1 MKASEGWIQTVFLV
15 CETEVFLHNKPH
27 WLAPFIPLHYL
38 CKLDA
43 GPWCYQSSVNKC
55 FTHLTNTE
63 SVTQLAGRLGCR
75 LTCPRSSHE
84 ASIIALK
91 SLLHSPHLQ
100 LHWRPLMQPA
110 NQSLS
115 CSSVNRLKSKS
126 TSKPLGGAA
135 SSQSSSHPATEP
147 PPVPAN
153 LVRNQLRL
161 CLLSSPCLQLIC
173 SSLMQLSCVL
183 RAERHNKVIR
193 LIRLAAPLLSPYAHY
208 TYSIRCVMR
217 FCTPSTRC
225 CYVCAGV
232 CVRMWKSV
240 CIYVYVWK
248 YESVCVCVCLSK
260 RASVLAEEICS
271 IYILS
276 LAWYKC
282 ALELSA
288 PVSLSC
294 KHFTLA
300 GDHSNMH
307 VHTHTHAWV
316 RHFSK

>member
-1 MKASEGWIQTVFLV
+1 MKQPTKHPVSQAAT
-15 CETEVFLHNKPH
+15 
-27 WLAPFIPLHYL
+27 
-38 CKLDA
+38 
-43 GPWCYQSSVNKC
+43 
-55 FTHLTNTE
+55 
-63 SVTQLAGRLGCR
+63 
-75 LTCPRSSHE
+75 
-84 ASIIALK
+84 
-91 SLLHSPHLQ
+91 
-100 LHWRPLMQPA
+100 QPA
-110 NQSLS
+110 S
-115 CSSVNRLKSKS
+115 
-126 TSKPLGGAA
+126 
-135 SSQSSSHPATEP
+135 P

-173 SSLMQLSCVL
+173 SSLMQLSCAL

-225 CYVCAGV
+225 RYVCV
-232 CVRMWKSV
+232 CVCAWEKACLYV
-240 CIYVYVWK
+240 CVCGGG
-248 YESVCVCVCLSK
+248 YESVCVCFSE

-276 LAWYKC
+276 LAWNKC

-288 PVSLSC
+288 PVSLGC

-300 GDHSNMH
+300 GDHSNMR
-307 VHTHTHAWV
+307 VHAETHTDTHRHTLV
-316 RHFSK
+316 RKTLKHIIEYRNAQTHT

>member
-1 MKASEGWIQTVFLV
+1 MVTLQPSLLIFRVITEFSWHSSHHKVSKATSW
-15 CETEVFLHNKPH
+15 
-27 WLAPFIPLHYL
+27 PLTQ
-38 CKLDA
+38 
-43 GPWCYQSSVNKC
+43 CYYYAI
-55 FTHLTNTE
+55 
-63 SVTQLAGRLGCR
+63 TQLNDQR
-75 LTCPRSSHE
+75 TSQQVTHS
-84 ASIIALK
+84 LK
-91 SLLHSPHLQ
+91 HQTAYLVSQ
-100 LHWRPLMQPA
+100 AATQPV
-110 NQSLS
+110 S
-115 CSSVNRLKSKS
+115 
-126 TSKPLGGAA
+126 
-135 SSQSSSHPATEP
+135 P

-225 CYVCAGV
+225 CFV
-232 CVRMWKSV
+232 CVEKRAFLGLCV
-240 CIYVYVWK
+240 CV
-248 YESVCVCVCLSK
+248 STTVCVCENVFGQG
-260 RASVLAEEICS
+260 RAYALAEEICS

-276 LAWYKC
+276 LAWNKC

-288 PVSLSC
+288 PVSVGC

-300 GDHSNMH
+300 DDHSIM
-307 VHTHTHAWV
+307 HTHTDTLQKETWAYNQ
-316 RHFSK
+316 RHSCANTHLNITNNTTHCSNGQLMSHMPRR